1 MQNVKTGGSASG
13 RIGKVVFYFA
23 LSVAMSLLGVS
34 SGYADTAARTA
45 GQDNLEQEIAQILR
59 DNPKAHRIDTYN
71 IQLDEGA
78 MLTFPA
84 PSAGGTGEA
93 STQAMS
99 CDWQRLCLYDG
110 TGGSGTRLS
119 LYSCQRWYYL
129 EDFSFRDKASSIYN
143 AQSGGSR
150 AIGKFV
156 DTRGDGTWLQLGTL
170 ATGGQLANLA
180 LDRAPD
186 GGTWNNRIDKVWACD
201 A

>member
-1 MQNVKTGGSASG
+1 MQNVKNGGSASG
-13 RIGKVVFYFA
+13 RIRKGFFCVF
-23 LSVAMSLLGVS
+23 LSVAMSLLVAS
-34 SGYADTAARTA
+34 SGYADAARA
-45 GQDNLEQEIAQILR
+45 AVPDKMEQEIAEILR
-59 DNPKAHRIDTYN
+59 DNPKAYRIDTYN

-78 MLTFPA
+78 LLTFPA
-84 PSAGGTGEA
+84 PNAGGTGA
-93 STQAMS
+93 AGVQAMS

-156 DTRGDGTWLQLGTL
+156 DTRGNGTWLTLGTL
-170 ATGGQLANLA
+170 APGGQLANLA

-186 GGTWNNRIDKVWACD
+186 GGNWNNRIDKVYACD

>member
-1 MQNVKTGGSASG
+1 M
-13 RIGKVVFYFA
+13 
-23 LSVAMSLLGVS
+23 S

-170 ATGGQLANLA
+170 ATGGPARQPCVGP
-180 LDRAPD
+180 RPRR
-186 GGTWNNRIDKVWACD
+186 GVPGTIASTRSGPATPERLGTLG
-201 A
+201 